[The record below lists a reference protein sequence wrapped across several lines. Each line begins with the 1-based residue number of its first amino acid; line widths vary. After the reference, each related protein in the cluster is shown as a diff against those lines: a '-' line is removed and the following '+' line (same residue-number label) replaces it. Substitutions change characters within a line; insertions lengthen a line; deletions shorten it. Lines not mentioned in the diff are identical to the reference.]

1 MPKIYEYIGYIIF
14 FYSNEHL
21 PVHCH
26 IKKQQREVKAVI
38 EYKNGKPFVTFMKVR
53 SKTLLNDKE
62 LDDIK
67 EFISKKHNQIVNKW
81 TDFFVKGKSP
91 SVEKINKKV

>member
-1 MPKIYEYIGYIIF
+1 MPKIYEYIGFIIF

-38 EYKNGKPFVTFMKVR
+38 QYINGKPFVTFMKVR
-53 SKTLLNDKE
+53 SKTILTTDELN
-62 LDDIK
+62 DIK
-67 EFISKKHNQIVNKW
+67 EFILKKHSQIVNKW

-91 SVEKINKKV
+91 TVEKINKKL